1 MDSFIRIVIADDH
14 PALTE
19 GLQRLLEI
27 EPDLKVIGQAST
39 AADVVH
45 SVLELK
51 PDILLLDLKMPS
63 QEKAQISGRGGLDA
77 WAAVKGSGST
87 TRAILFAAEME
98 TQEIVEAIELGVRGV
113 LLKSAG
119 TQLLIKSIRAVMS
132 GACWE
137 GTKTVP
143 TFDALLTTMGEEL
156 NKRKFGLTPREL
168 EVVSAV
174 VRHGMANKDI
184 AYFFKIAE
192 DTVKKHMTSIF
203 NKLGVS
209 NRLELDHFA
218 REHKLPLKDLF

>member
-77 WAAVKGSGST
+77 WAAVKRDQVPRLERSSLQLKW
-87 TRAILFAAEME
+87 RHKRLLRPSS
-98 TQEIVEAIELGVRGV
+98 LG
-113 LLKSAG
+113 
-119 TQLLIKSIRAVMS
+119 
-132 GACWE
+132 
-137 GTKTVP
+137 
-143 TFDALLTTMGEEL
+143 
-156 NKRKFGLTPREL
+156 
-168 EVVSAV
+168 SAV
-174 VRHGMANKDI
+174 S
-184 AYFFKIAE
+184 F
-192 DTVKKHMTSIF
+192 
-203 NKLGVS
+203 
-209 NRLELDHFA
+209 
-218 REHKLPLKDLF
+218 